1 MNERDIRAV
10 ENMAPRWGGIQLLRS
25 RITRTGM
32 SFDELRKAFK
42 EFSIEEVEKIYMRIR
57 RERNGSS
64 QGTPSKIN
72 CS

>member
-10 ENMAPRWGGIQLLRS
+10 ENMA
-25 RITRTGM
+25 RTGM
-32 SFDELRKAFK
+32 SFDELRKAFS

-57 RERNGSS
+57 RERNDSAKS
-64 QGTPSKIN
+64 TPSKIN